1 MERAKITAKG
11 KVQGVGFRNFIY
23 IIAFE
28 SNLLGYTA
36 NLKNGD
42 VETVVEGEK
51 PVIESL
57 IQSIREGNI
66 LSRVDEVLVEWNP
79 PTGEFH
85 DFKVKR

>member
-1 MERAKITAKG
+1 MERARIIASG

-23 IIAFE
+23 INAFE
-28 SNLLGYTA
+28 LNLKGYTT

-42 VETVVEGEK
+42 VETIVEGEK
-51 PVIESL
+51 NNIEAL
-57 IQSIREGNI
+57 IKTIREGNI
-66 LSRVDEVLVEWNP
+66 LSKVADVRVEWNS